1 MGAAD
6 GQGQQCAA
14 LRLSPPAVLLA
25 AFALL
30 GTGCLTVG
38 YDFLK
43 QQATVTVTPSTKGLA
58 K

>member
-1 MGAAD
+1 MRGSKIIAA
-6 GQGQQCAA
+6 G
-14 LRLSPPAVLLA
+14 LLLA

-43 QQATVTVTPSTKGLA
+43 QQATVTVTPSTKGL
-58 K
+58 KK

>member
-1 MGAAD
+1 MKSKTLKAIAA
-6 GQGQQCAA
+6 
-14 LRLSPPAVLLA
+14 VILLA
-25 AFALL
+25 GFILL
-30 GTGCLTVG
+30 GSGCVTVG

>member
-1 MGAAD
+1 MPASKIIAA
-6 GQGQQCAA
+6 G
-14 LRLSPPAVLLA
+14 LLLA

>member
-1 MGAAD
+1 MLAAKFVA
-6 GQGQQCAA
+6 AA
-14 LRLSPPAVLLA
+14 LVFA
-25 AFALL
+25 AYLMFGA
-30 GTGCLTVG
+30 GCVTVG